1 MLTFRELRAGDREPL
16 RQLLANIS
24 VFNQEDQDLALELID
39 CALNNPAQKDYQFVL
54 AWEGPDLCG
63 YACYGPTALTDRTYD
78 LYWIAVD
85 DRFAGQGIGSQIMK
99 NVEGI
104 LQQANGRMI
113 VIETSSLQTY
123 GSTRAF
129 YLKHGYHLAEQIT
142 DFFRS
147 GEDRVTYTKMIGK

>member
-1 MLTFRELRAGDREPL
+1 MLTFLALRGGDREPL

-24 VFNQEDQDLALELID
+24 VFNIEDQDLAMELVDIALE
-39 CALNNPAQKDYQFVL
+39 NPAQKDYRFL
-54 AWEGPDLCG
+54 LGWEGADLRG
-63 YACYGPTALTDRTYD
+63 YACYGPTPLTDRTYD

-85 DRFAGQGIGSQIMK
+85 DRFAGQGIGSQILK
-99 NVEGI
+99 NVESI
-104 LQQANGRMI
+104 LQQENGRMV

-129 YLKHGYHLAEQIT
+129 YLKHGYRLAEQIA